1 MERFDCNIFSLQS
14 PQPVINCKI
23 IVNNNYSKID
33 NMPFPCKY
41 DQKRSQEKDH
51 PFEVNLSLYRY
62 FFLSPS
68 SSLDLL
74 NIRLF
79 IPL

>member
-1 MERFDCNIFSLQS
+1 MERFDCNIFPLIA
-14 PQPVINCKI
+14 QPVINCNI
-23 IVNNNYSKID
+23 ITNA
-33 NMPFPCKY
+33 PFPCKY
-41 DQKRSQEKDH
+41 DQKRSQEKEH
-51 PFEVNLSLYRY
+51 PFEVNLSLDGY

-79 IPL
+79 KPL